1 MTMDTNESLEKS
13 RTQLKKEATAI
24 QKVGEKLARL
34 SDDQLA
40 RMDLPSVLMAAIQ
53 AVRPMKSHGARRR
66 QMQYLGTLMRNV
78 DVDPIEKALLEI
90 EQGAYRQAKT
100 FHRIERWRDRL
111 VAGEDAVFENILE
124 TFPDADRQRLGQLV
138 RSARKEKEKNAPPKS
153 ARNLFRYLKDLNPDG

>member
-1 MTMDTNESLEKS
+1 MDTDENLEKS
-13 RTQLKKEATAI
+13 RTQLKKEATAL
-24 QKVGEKLARL
+24 QKMGERLVTL
-34 SDDQLA
+34 SDDQLS
-40 RMDLPSVLMAAIQ
+40 RMGLPAALIE
-53 AVRPMKSHGARRR
+53 AIVVVRTMKSRGARRR
-66 QMQYLGTLMRNV
+66 QMQYIGSIMRSV
-78 DVDPIEKALLEI
+78 DKEPIDQALLEI